1 MVAPMTDCTPI
12 SNGAQMTRSRLPRTT
27 TAIAALACLAL
38 VAAAC
43 GGGSSGSDSAPEDP
57 PTAAGDVDE
66 PTAIDGVATSDTP
79 VVAEAP
85 VSEGQIIEDVVRAS
99 DTDDGAGDEISPVRG
114 GTLRFALEA
123 DVDGL
128 NPTTSSLSAPGR
140 TMALTVFDTLTAV
153 GADGNIVPYLAE
165 SVESVDGDLTRWR
178 VVVREGITFHDGT
191 PLTAQAVQANFD
203 AQLASPIVGLAQ
215 RPFYPAEG
223 PSTVVDERTIEFSM
237 LEPNAV
243 FPAWLATQLGMVAS
257 PDWLAAAA
265 EDPTLNQQPV
275 GTGPFVF
282 DSRSQDSV
290 TRVVRNPNWWG
301 GDVHLD
307 AVEFRPIQDTSTR
320 ADVLFNGDVD
330 GLHTIDPATV
340 GDLRDDDSVQNI
352 VDETGQ
358 EQFVQ
363 LNAAA
368 PPFDDVRA
376 RKALA
381 LATPLQNYRDLIGL
395 GIARGADQMFIP
407 ESSFYNADVVQQGD
421 DPAAAAALAA
431 QYCADVPDGCFDGRI
446 NVEFQ
451 FPAAGVVGARQA
463 DILDAG
469 WSAAFNVDFD
479 ELAQDQHIVQTVLG
493 LYQATLWRGFGS
505 LEPATSRNAL
515 MCRTIGEGI
524 SLNGTRYCSQAR
536 DALILDA
543 QAQLDRAA
551 RVANWQAIVQEM
563 NDAYTHIFLVHTIW
577 DNAFSESIRGVCDRT
592 SPDGIPL
599 RCVVNGVSWFDSIW
613 LNG

>member
-1 MVAPMTDCTPI
+1 
-12 SNGAQMTRSRLPRTT
+12 MTRTRLPLATM
-27 TAIAALACLAL
+27 AVAAFACLAV

-43 GGGSSGSDSAPEDP
+43 SGGSASSDSASEGPRATVSGGGEPAGSDDV
-57 PTAAGDVDE
+57 AATDA
-66 PTAIDGVATSDTP
+66 PAATVAP
-79 VVAEAP
+79 V
-85 VSEGQIIEDVVRAS
+85 VSEGQIVEDVAE
-99 DTDDGAGDEISPVRG
+99 DEDIDEEAGPIPG

-140 TMALTVFDTLTAV
+140 MMALAVFDTLTALDV
-153 GADGNIVPYLAE
+153 DGNVVPYLAE
-165 SVESVDGDLTRWR
+165 SVEPVDGDLTRWR
-178 VVVREGITFHDGT
+178 VVVREGITFHDGA

-243 FPAWLATQLGMVAS
+243 FPAWLSTQLGMVAS

-265 EDPTLNQQPV
+265 ADPTLNQEPV

-282 DSRSQDSV
+282 ESRSLDSV
-290 TRVVRNPNWWG
+290 TRLVRHGGWWG

-307 AVEFRPIQDTSTR
+307 ALEFRPIPDASTR
-320 ADVLFNGDVD
+320 ADLFFSGNVE
-330 GLHTIDPATV
+330 GLHTTDPATV
-340 GDLRDDDSVQNI
+340 GDLRDEDSAQNI

-363 LNAAA
+363 LNTSS

-376 RKALA
+376 RRALA

-395 GIARGADQMFIP
+395 GIARDADQMFVP
-407 ESSFYNADVVQQGD
+407 ESDFYNPDVVQQGD
-421 DPAAAAALAA
+421 DPAAAAALSA
-431 QYCADVPDGCFDGRI
+431 QYCADVPDGCSDGRI
-446 NVEFQ
+446 DVEFQ

-463 DILDAG
+463 DILDQG
-469 WSAAFNVDFD
+469 WSAAFNVNFD
-479 ELAQDQHIVQTVLG
+479 ELAQNQHIVQTVLG
-493 LYQATLWRGFGS
+493 QYQATLWRGFGS
-505 LEPATSRNAL
+505 LEPATNRQTL

-524 SLNGTRYCSQAR
+524 SLNGTRFCSEER
-536 DALILDA
+536 DELILDA
-543 QAQLDRAA
+543 QAQPDKADRA
-551 RVANWQAIVQEM
+551 ANWQAVVQDM
-563 NDAYTHIFLVHTIW
+563 NDASTRIFLVHTIW
-577 DNAFSESIRGVCDRT
+577 DNAFSESVRGVCERT
-592 SPDGIPL
+592 SPDGVPL
-599 RCVVNGVSWFDSIW
+599 RCVVNGVNWFDSVW
-613 LNG
+613 LSD